1 MPATQ
6 NAGIFYSFHAV
17 CRTIHRTVITKMA
30 IPFRL
35 DDLLALAPDDSRR
48 RSTWVYEGLRYFLDV
63 PPLLRTASL
72 IQFTEE
78 IDSHPRSSEIR
89 AIFRDFWSHHSY
101 VRVISE
107 AGLPDQVFLL
117 RELLARALRHLMP
130 VDEVQ
135 GDIYVLLDSLNLRE
149 TDAQWLASIP
159 DSLADW
165 WADIFRPTPTSILAS
180 CKLLAL
186 RATNVALAR
195 DFLSIASDE
204 GVTQSSF
211 FDLPGLVE
219 HVVKHPEDVA
229 HWEAR
234 RELCETQLRENTEFI
249 EERGSSASL
258 VFRVRLLRSLLWRIQ
273 QVLSL
278 QKKDADSRK
287 FAVTIVHGFATQRN
301 IGSVLSAT
309 TRRLARSVVE
319 KTGRVGRHYIANN
332 ASQWKVMGW
341 GAIVA
346 GVITSFTAIF
356 KYSISAS
363 IQAPFLVAIGHSLNY
378 VVSFLLMQ
386 AGGFL
391 LASKMPAATAATLV
405 DAMEDPEKDHMAS
418 LQAISQT
425 QTLVTIGNLI
435 GAITV
440 SIAIDR
446 IWNAV
451 TGHPFLTPAEA
462 EHGIHMLFPLHS
474 LTIPFAIVT
483 GVFLWLSS
491 LATGWM
497 ANYVA
502 VTRMESA
509 IAHSLRIR
517 RRLGATR
524 ANALAHWLKHHAA
537 GSFGY
542 IVLGCL
548 LGAVPILVSLFG
560 IPLEVRHVTLG
571 AASLGY
577 ALDAARLDGEL
588 HASEV
593 LQSIT
598 GILLVGV
605 FNIFTSFVLSFLLAI
620 RARDI
625 GEAKALR
632 FIREVAGK
640 VLSHPFAF
648 LLPRFE

>member
-1 MPATQ
+1 MPPPLQ
-6 NAGIFYSFHAV
+6 
-17 CRTIHRTVITKMA
+17 
-30 IPFRL
+30 L
-35 DDLLALAPDDSRR
+35 DDLVVLQPDESRER
-48 RSTWVYEGLRYFLDV
+48 ATWVYGALRHFLEM
-63 PPLLRTASL
+63 PPASRTERL
-72 IQFTEE
+72 VQFAAE
-78 IDSHPRSSEIR
+78 IDAHPRRQEIR
-89 AIFRDFWSHHSY
+89 EIFHDFWSHHSY
-101 VRVISE
+101 IRVISE

-117 RELLARALRHLMP
+117 RELLARALRHLIP

-135 GDIYVLLDSLNLRE
+135 GDLYVLLDSLSLRE
-149 TDAQWLASIP
+149 EDAQWVASLP
-159 DSLADW
+159 DSMIDW
-165 WADIFRPTPTSILAS
+165 WADIFRPSAASLLAS

-195 DFLSIASDE
+195 DFLTLSSDE

-211 FDLPGLVE
+211 FDLPSLVE
-219 HVVKHPEDVA
+219 QVVRHRADVA
-229 HWEAR
+229 EWEGR
-234 RELCETQLRENTEFI
+234 RELCETQLREVTELI
-249 EERGSSASL
+249 EERGSSASM

-273 QVLSL
+273 QVLNL
-278 QKKDADSRK
+278 QRKDSDSRK
-287 FAVTIVHGFATQRN
+287 FAVTIVHGFATQRK
-301 IGSVLSAT
+301 IGSVISAT

-319 KTGRVGRHYIANN
+319 KTGRVGKHYIAKNS
-332 ASQWKVMGW
+332 AQWRAMGW

-363 IQAPFLVAIGHSLNY
+363 IHAPFLVAIGHSLNY
-378 VVSFLLMQ
+378 VISFLLMQ

-435 GAITV
+435 GAIVV

-451 TGHPFLTPAEA
+451 AGHPFLTPEEA

-474 LTIPFAIVT
+474 LTIPFAIIT

-491 LATGWM
+491 LATGWV

-502 VTRMESA
+502 ITRMESA
-509 IAHSLRIR
+509 ISHSLRIR
-517 RRLGATR
+517 QKLGPTR
-524 ANALAHWLKHHAA
+524 ANALAHWVKHHAA
-537 GSFGY
+537 GSVGY

-548 LGAVPILVSLFG
+548 LGAVPIFVSLFG

-577 ALDAARLDGEL
+577 ALDAARIDGEL
-588 HASEV
+588 HGSEV
-593 LQSIT
+593 ILSFA
-598 GILLVGV
+598 GILLVGLL
-605 FNIFTSFVLSFLLAI
+605 NIFTSFALSFLLAI
-620 RARDI
+620 RAREI

-632 FIREVAGK
+632 FVREVGTK
-640 VLSHPFAF
+640 VLEHPIGF
-648 LLPRFE
+648 LLPRFD

>member
-1 MPATQ
+1 MPPPLQ
-6 NAGIFYSFHAV
+6 
-17 CRTIHRTVITKMA
+17 
-30 IPFRL
+30 L
-35 DDLLALAPDDSRR
+35 DDLVVLQPDESRER
-48 RSTWVYEGLRYFLDV
+48 ATWVYGALRHFLEM
-63 PPLLRTASL
+63 PPASRTERL
-72 IQFTEE
+72 VQFAAE
-78 IDSHPRSSEIR
+78 IDAHPRRQEIR
-89 AIFRDFWSHHSY
+89 EIFHDFWSHHSY
-101 VRVISE
+101 IRVISE

-117 RELLARALRHLMP
+117 RELLARALRHLIP

-135 GDIYVLLDSLNLRE
+135 GDLYVLLDSLSLRE
-149 TDAQWLASIP
+149 EDAQWVASLP
-159 DSLADW
+159 DSMIDW
-165 WADIFRPTPTSILAS
+165 WADIFRPSAASLLAS

-195 DFLSIASDE
+195 DFLTLSSDE

-211 FDLPGLVE
+211 FDLPSLVE
-219 HVVKHPEDVA
+219 QVVRHRADVA
-229 HWEAR
+229 EWEGR
-234 RELCETQLRENTEFI
+234 RELCETQLREVTELI
-249 EERGSSASL
+249 EERGSSASM

-273 QVLSL
+273 QVLNL
-278 QKKDADSRK
+278 QRKDSDSRK
-287 FAVTIVHGFATQRN
+287 FAVTIVHGFATQRK
-301 IGSVLSAT
+301 IGSVISAT

-319 KTGRVGRHYIANN
+319 KTGRVGKHYIAKNS
-332 ASQWKVMGW
+332 AQWRAMGW

-363 IQAPFLVAIGHSLNY
+363 IHAPFLVAIGHSLNY
-378 VVSFLLMQ
+378 VISFLLMQ

-435 GAITV
+435 GAIVV

-451 TGHPFLTPAEA
+451 AGHPFLTPEEA

-474 LTIPFAIVT
+474 LTIPFAIIT

-491 LATGWM
+491 LATGWV

-502 VTRMESA
+502 ITRMESA
-509 IAHSLRIR
+509 ISHSLRIR
-517 RRLGATR
+517 QKLGPTR
-524 ANALAHWLKHHAA
+524 ANALAHWVKHHAA
-537 GSFGY
+537 GSVGY

-548 LGAVPILVSLFG
+548 LGAVPIFVSLFG

-577 ALDAARLDGEL
+577 ALDAARIDGEL
-588 HASEV
+588 HGSEV
-593 LQSIT
+593 ILSFA
-598 GILLVGV
+598 GILLVGLL
-605 FNIFTSFVLSFLLAI
+605 NIFTSFALSFLLAI
-620 RARDI
+620 RAREI

-632 FIREVAGK
+632 FVREVGTK
-640 VLSHPFAF
+640 VLEHPIGF
-648 LLPRFE
+648 LLPRFH